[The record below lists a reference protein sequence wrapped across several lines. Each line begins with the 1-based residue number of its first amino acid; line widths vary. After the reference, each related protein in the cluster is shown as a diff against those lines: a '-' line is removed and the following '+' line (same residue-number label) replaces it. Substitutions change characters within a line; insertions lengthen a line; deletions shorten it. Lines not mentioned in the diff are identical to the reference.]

1 MDKTSLGELA
11 GIRDLLTSA
20 WEIYKGRM
28 LTLIL
33 VGLAAALLPV
43 VSFAPLFALG
53 YVISQFMPDFKMVI
67 LVISTLLA
75 VVAMVWVANW
85 AVSAFLTAIVDQQCG
100 FKEAF
105 QKAKPKVIGH
115 IWLGTLTG
123 LILTGAHLLLI
134 IPGIIFTVWFFFS
147 PFVFIDEDVRGMD
160 ALLKSKE
167 YVRGRWFGVC
177 WRLLAIWLISVLV
190 STIPIVGQ
198 LLALFLIPFS
208 FIYTF
213 LVYQDL
219 RETRGDI
226 SFQPTRKEKA
236 TIIATGTFGYVM
248 PVLLVFAFMG
258 SMLLMPFS
266 MLKAKMTGQSPFPI
280 VAEEGKAQQGSL
292 METTRVQI
300 APAVPSMTT
309 NLKSHIQTLEDK
321 SIDWTKRS
329 QAAFN
334 LGQSRDK
341 NAIEPLVKALG
352 NDQHWAV
359 RQNAADSLTRLRAQ
373 QAVSPLIHALES
385 DKNVFVRTAAA
396 KALGKLGDRR
406 AVEALKKALEDQE
419 TVTTLKDG
427 KTVAVKEVAEA
438 AREALKLFAVPE
450 AQGSSV
456 TASKGSPATEPRQ
469 GEKQGLTSGTEP
481 SQDMKKA
488 EGSGEK
494 QAGELWQNIEACTKA
509 LKLQPKDPLAYH
521 NRAVANFRLGNYQEA
536 VDDFTSAIEFDP
548 KNATA
553 YYNRAIAYGS
563 LGRHKQAIED
573 GMKAIELNPKEAKA
587 YINRGIDYIVLGNCD
602 LAVDDFNT
610 AIELNAQDASA
621 YYARGVAYHKLG
633 AHKEALRDFKKAAEL
648 GDEHAQ
654 EYVKSQGAPPASQP
668 IADRHGTPS

>member
-1 MDKTSLGELA
+1 MDKTSSGELA
-11 GIRDLLTSA
+11 GIGDLLTNA
-20 WEIYKGRM
+20 WEIYKERM

-33 VGLAAALLPV
+33 VGLATVVLPI

-53 YVISQFMPDFKMVI
+53 YAISQFMPDFKMVI
-67 LVISTLLA
+67 VVISTLLA
-75 VVAMVWVANW
+75 VVVMVWVANW
-85 AVSAFLTAIVDQQCG
+85 AVSAFLTAIVDEQCG
-100 FKEAF
+100 IKEAF
-105 QKAKPKVIGH
+105 QKAKPKVIAH

-167 YVRGRWFGVC
+167 YVRGRWLGVC
-177 WRLLAIWLISVLV
+177 WRLLAIWLISALV
-190 STIPIVGQ
+190 STIPIIGQ

-208 FIYTF
+208 FVYTF
-213 LVYQDL
+213 LVFQDL

-280 VAEEGKAQQGSL
+280 VTEEGKAQGSV

-300 APAVPSMTT
+300 APAVPGVTT

-321 SIDWTKRS
+321 STDWAKRS

-341 NAIEPLVKALG
+341 NAIEPLVRALG
-352 NDQHWAV
+352 KDQHWAV
-359 RQNAADSLTRLRAQ
+359 RQNAADSLSRLRAQ
-373 QAVSPLIHALES
+373 QAVPTLIHALES

-438 AREALKLFAVPE
+438 AREALKLFAAPE
-450 AQGSSV
+450 GQGSSV
-456 TASKGSPATEPRQ
+456 TASKGSPATGPGQ
-469 GEKQGLTSGTEP
+469 GEKKGLTSGTRP

-494 QAGELWQNIEACTKA
+494 QAGNLRQNIEACTKA
-509 LKLQPKDPLAYH
+509 LKLQPKDALAYH

-573 GMKAIELNPKEAKA
+573 GIKAIELNPKEAKA
-587 YINRGIDYIVLGNCD
+587 YINRGIDYIVLGNCN

-633 AHKEALRDFKKAAEL
+633 SHKEALRDFKKAAEL
-648 GDEHAQ
+648 GDKNAQ
-654 EYVKSQGAPPASQP
+654 EYVKSQGATAESHS